1 MSLTSLPPGSK
12 KATDVVSQKILVNGD
27 PLSNEIGILH
37 IVVNK
42 TFNKVASAKV
52 VFLDGSVSERDF
64 PLSNE
69 DTLKPG
75 NEITIQL
82 GYHGEVETVFSG
94 IIVKHSVK
102 VKCQGSSTLVIEA
115 KDKAIKLTGAR
126 KSAYFIDKTDG
137 DTMTELAG
145 ELQTDIETTTVT
157 HKQLVQFDATDWDF
171 ICTRAEANGM
181 LVLTDDGTLVI
192 KKPATDSTAV
202 LSATYGDN
210 IFEFEAEIDAR
221 RQVQQVMSHSW
232 DYTQQQLEQSDSGT
246 ASFSE
251 NGNLSSDD
259 LASVMGTQVSL
270 SHPGH
275 LTQDQL
281 QDWSNAYALRN
292 QLSKAVGRVRI
303 EGNASVKPGV
313 MITLDGVGDR
323 FNGNVFVTGVLHT
336 FDGNWLTDIQ
346 FGWKDDWFSNK
357 DKVMDKPASGLLPGI
372 NGLQIGTV
380 LDTDDTED
388 GGQYRVKVHVPTITS
403 GNKGFWARVA
413 TLDAGAKRG
422 VYFRPQ
428 RDDEVVLGFL
438 GDDPRE
444 PIILGYLHSK
454 SSNES
459 PLPEQD
465 GQQQYGFVTK
475 EKLKLIFDDTNKT
488 MSLIVP
494 AGAGKKSI
502 VINDSSGAM
511 ELKDENQNSIKMDAQ
526 GITIQSSSGIVTIK
540 GTLVK
545 IN

>member
-1 MSLTSLPPGSK
+1 MSLTSLPPESK
-12 KATDVVSQKILVNGD
+12 DSTDVVSQTILVNGA
-27 PLSNEIGILH
+27 PLNNEIGVSH
-37 IVVNK
+37 ISVNK
-42 TFNKVASAKV
+42 TFNKVATAKI
-52 VFLDGSVSERDF
+52 VFLDGSSSDRDF

-82 GYHGEVETVFSG
+82 GYHGEVETIFSG
-94 IIVKHSVK
+94 IIVKHAIK
-102 VKCQGSSTLVIEA
+102 VRHQGSSVLIIEA

-126 KSAYFIDKTDG
+126 KSAYFINKTDS
-137 DTMTELAG
+137 DVITELAG
-145 ELQTDIETTTVT
+145 ELQPDIETTSTT
-157 HKQLVQFDATDWDF
+157 HKQLVQFDSTDWDF

-181 LVLTDDGTLVI
+181 LVLTDDGTLVV
-192 KKPATDSTAV
+192 KKPTADGTAV
-202 LSATYGDN
+202 LTATYGDN
-210 IFEFEAEIDAR
+210 IFEFEAEMDAR
-221 RQVQQVMSHSW
+221 RQAQQIISNSW
-232 DYTQQQLEQSDSGT
+232 DYTQQQLEQSDSGE

-251 NGNLSSDD
+251 QGNLSSDD
-259 LASVMGTQVSL
+259 LATVMGAQIAL

-323 FNGNVFVTGVLHT
+323 FNGNAFVTGVLHT

-346 FGWKDDWFSNK
+346 FGWKEEHFYHK
-357 DKVMDKPASGLLPGI
+357 EKVMEKPASGLLPGV

-380 LDTDDTED
+380 LDTEDSED
-388 GGQYRVKVHVPTITS
+388 GGQYRVKVHVPTITA
-403 GNKGFWARVA
+403 GNEGFWARVA
-413 TLDAGAKRG
+413 TLDAGPNRG

-428 RDDEVVLGFL
+428 KNDEVVLGFL

-444 PIILGYLHSK
+444 PVILGYLHSK
-454 SSNES
+454 SSNQS

-465 GQQQYGFVTK
+465 GLQQYGFVTK
-475 EKLKLIFDDTNKT
+475 EGIKLVFDDTNKK

-494 AGAGKKSI
+494 TGAGEKSI
-502 VINDSSGAM
+502 IINDSSSAM

-526 GITIQSSSGIVTIK
+526 GITIQSSSGMVTIK
-540 GTLVK
+540 GTQVL

>member
-1 MSLTSLPPGSK
+1 MSLTSLPPGSNE
-12 KATDVVSQKILVNGD
+12 ATDVISQTILVNGA
-27 PLSNEIGILH
+27 PLNNEIGIAQ
-37 IVVNK
+37 ITVNK
-42 TFNKVASAKV
+42 TFNKVASAKL
-52 VFLDGSVSERDF
+52 VFIDGSVSDRDF
-64 PLSNE
+64 SLSNE

-75 NEITIQL
+75 NEITVQL
-82 GYHGEVETVFSG
+82 GYHGEVDTVFSG
-94 IIVKHSVK
+94 IIVKHAIKAKFHGASV
-102 VKCQGSSTLVIEA
+102 LVIEA
-115 KDKAIKLTGAR
+115 KDKAIKLTGSR
-126 KSAYFIDKTDG
+126 KSAYFINKTDS
-137 DTMTELAG
+137 DVITELAG
-145 ELQTDIETTTVT
+145 ELQTDIETTSTA
-157 HKQLVQFDATDWDF
+157 HKQLVQFDSTDWDF

-181 LVLTDDGTLVI
+181 LVLTDDGKLVV
-192 KKPATDSTAV
+192 KKPTTDGTAV
-202 LSATYGDN
+202 ITATYGDN
-210 IFEFEAEIDAR
+210 IFEFEAEMDAR
-221 RQVQQVMSHSW
+221 RQAQQIISNSW
-232 DYTQQQLEQSDSGT
+232 DYTQQQLEQSDAGV

-259 LASVMGTQVSL
+259 LATVMGAQVAL

-292 QLSKAVGRVRI
+292 QLSKSVGRVRI

-323 FNGNVFVTGVLHT
+323 FNGNAFVTGVLHS

-346 FGWKDDWFSNK
+346 FGWKDEWFYHK
-357 DKVMDKPASGLLPGI
+357 DKVMDKPAAGLLPGI

-380 LDTDDTED
+380 LDTGDSED

-403 GNKGFWARVA
+403 GNEGFWARVA
-413 TLDAGAKRG
+413 TLDAGPGRG

-428 RDDEVVLGFL
+428 PNDEVVLGFL

-444 PIILGYLHSK
+444 PVILGYLHSK
-454 SSNES
+454 SSNQS

-475 EKLKLIFDDTNKT
+475 EGIKLVFDDTNKK

-526 GITIQSSSGIVTIK
+526 GITIQSSSGMVTIK
-540 GTLVK
+540 GTQVL